1 MQLLEENMFIKQK
14 KKMLFTGIIS
24 LIILGCPSHEYT
36 SAKLY
41 IQNKEWEKAEE
52 FLFKALEVE
61 PDNVEVMI
69 RIGYH
74 VHAKKG
80 EWDQMNEMFD
90 KAMALDP
97 EKKIPQINQTNQT
110 NQTVKEMVK
119 NYRVMFWADNYN
131 SAVGLFNEYKASR
144 EKSTLEK
151 AIQKFEESA
160 NVDPTQGPT
169 YSLLAACYSELGNEE
184 LAVHNARKA
193 TEIMPDDFQSNLAL
207 GQILSQTGNKEESVT
222 FVKKAIDIDPS
233 NATAIR
239 KLAVLYFEE
248 GEIEKSVET
257 FEAAIKTETDKMR
270 KSELY
275 FNLGVLNKQ
284 LNNFEDAEI
293 AFEEAFYLNDKDYE
307 AIRGMAEA
315 YEELGDNYRLGKDG
329 FEKNPFQSAR
339 WYRKAEKKFKF
350 IMDID
355 LDNESTYK
363 KYIEQLRYK
372 RNIVENN

>member
-1 MQLLEENMFIKQK
+1 
-14 KKMLFTGIIS
+14 
-24 LIILGCPSHEYT
+24 
-36 SAKLY
+36 
-41 IQNKEWEKAEE
+41 
-52 FLFKALEVE
+52 
-61 PDNVEVMI
+61 
-69 RIGYH
+69 
-74 VHAKKG
+74 
-80 EWDQMNEMFD
+80 
-90 KAMALDP
+90 
-97 EKKIPQINQTNQT
+97 
-110 NQTVKEMVK
+110 
-119 NYRVMFWADNYN
+119 MFWADNYN
-131 SAVGLFNEYKASR
+131 LAVGLFNEYKASR

-160 NVDPTQGPT
+160 NVDTTQGPT

-193 TEIMPDDFQSNLAL
+193 REIMPDDFQSNLAL
-207 GQILSQTGNKEESVT
+207 GQILSRTGNEEESVT

-233 NATAIR
+233 NTVAIR
-239 KLAVLYFEE
+239 KLAVLYYEL
-248 GEIEKSVET
+248 GDTVKSVET

-270 KSELY
+270 KSNLY

-284 LNNFEDAEI
+284 LNNFEEAEI

-329 FEKNPFQSAR
+329 FEKNPSQSAR

-350 IMDID
+350 ILDID